1 LLTMISIMDDKPL
14 LHEPGIRES
23 HIDFLPYTRIIEFK
37 TIDFATCCIL
47 NEVDFARYI
56 SMPAAMRAYFYPLML
71 QLFETNHA
79 RIAERARDLK
89 DKYASAIGGGAIG
102 GAGGGGGGG
111 GGAGI
116 GAGAGGLIPV
126 VVALYGMS
134 IVLNYNLLVDRVSL
148 ITHHLIKK

>member
-1 LLTMISIMDDKPL
+1 MDDKPL

-56 SMPAAMRAYFYPLML
+56 SMPAAMRGYFYPIML
-71 QLFETNHA
+71 QLFETSHA
-79 RIAERARDLK
+79 RIAERARALK
-89 DKYASAIGGGAIG
+89 DKYASTIGVGV
-102 GAGGGGGGG
+102 
-111 GGAGI
+111 
-116 GAGAGGLIPV
+116 PV

-134 IVLNYNLLVDRVSL
+134 IVLNYDLLVDRVSL
-148 ITHHLIKK
+148 TIDHRIKK